1 MRTTMADRGMISLED
16 LEMLLVT
23 DEVNDA
29 VKHILES
36 DLSPPRGEMAT

>member
-1 MRTTMADRGMISLED
+1 
-16 LEMLLVT
+16 MLLVT
-23 DEVNDA
+23 DDVSEA